1 MISSA
6 LALYFIF
13 DFPIVRIGAL
23 MKGVTWT
30 SIASWEVASVP
41 LFIWMG
47 EILFRTDISKRLFNG
62 IAPFVDRIPGK
73 LLHTNLLGCT
83 LFAAV
88 SGSSV
93 ATTATVGKI
102 TTAELFKRGYNR
114 DIAAG
119 SLAGAGSLGMMI
131 PPSLLMIVYGLL
143 AEVSIADLFMAGVL
157 PGLMIAALFMGYVG
171 ISATLHPNLVPRK
184 EVVEFTRA
192 DRLRAFGDLAPI
204 GGLIIMVLGGIYSG
218 IVTPSEAAASGV
230 VGALLLSACTRQL
243 TWKVLLESM
252 LGTVTMSCMV
262 MSLLFAAA
270 FMSSTMA
277 FMHIPQSLAT
287 AIGGM
292 ELSPYLLMLLIGIFL
307 IILGILLEGL
317 SIVVMTTPITLPLIM
332 QAGFDPVWYGVF
344 LVVAS
349 EMATISPPVGF
360 NLFVIDSL
368 SKLGIYRIS
377 RAAIP
382 FFLLMCLA
390 AILLTV
396 FPGIALWLPSLIYR

>member
-6 LALYFIF
+6 IALYFLF
-13 DFPIVRIGAL
+13 DFPIARIGAL

-47 EILFRTDISKRLFNG
+47 EILFRTDISARLFKG
-62 IAPFVDRIPGK
+62 IAPFVDKIPGK

-102 TTAELFKRGYNR
+102 TTTELFKRGYNR
-114 DIAAG
+114 DLAAG

-143 AEVSIADLFMAGVL
+143 AEVSIASLFMAGVL
-157 PGLMIAALFMGYVG
+157 PGLMIAALFMGYVAM
-171 ISATLHPNLVPRK
+171 ITTLRPGMVPS
-184 EVVEFTRA
+184 ETDSFTRA
-192 DRLRAFGDLAPI
+192 DRLRAFWDLAPI
-204 GGLIIMVLGGIYSG
+204 GSLIIMVLGGIYSG
-218 IVTPSEAAASGV
+218 FVTPSEAAAAGV
-230 VGALLLSACTRQL
+230 VGALLISAGTKQL
-243 TWKVLLESM
+243 TFKIFLDSM
-252 LGTVTMSCMV
+252 LGTITMSCMV

-277 FMHIPQSLAT
+277 FMHIPQSLAA
-287 AIGGM
+287 AISGI
-292 ELSPYLLMLLIGIFL
+292 ELSPYLLILMIGVFL
-307 IILGILLEGL
+307 IVLGILLEGL
-317 SIVVMTTPITLPLIM
+317 SIVVMTTPITLPLIV

-382 FFLLMCLA
+382 FFLLMCVA
-390 AILLTV
+390 ATLLTV
-396 FPGIALWLPSLIYR
+396 FPQIALWLPSLVYR